1 MLTLS
6 EISKK
11 TGLSQNFIR
20 LCKAKLGDILTPYIY
35 RGEKNK
41 LLFDESAVMLFDKV
55 RSLKD
60 EGLSLADIIHG
71 FKQEFTSAMLNA
83 NRDKLRLNQTDNLNY
98 DSNESASADML
109 LKNMIHGRIQALEAD
124 KTKLELEKN
133 EIMQKV
139 NDQDKRIKE
148 LEQANLKLKAELQA
162 LPYGRSPQQ
171 IRNDFDAHQ
180 QQKKENIRLLTE
192 LKNTGTFSFIKK
204 RRIIKA
210 LMEYI

>member
-1 MLTLS
+1 
-6 EISKK
+6 
-11 TGLSQNFIR
+11 
-20 LCKAKLGDILTPYIY
+20 
-35 RGEKNK
+35 
-41 LLFDESAVMLFDKV
+41 
-55 RSLKD
+55 
-60 EGLSLADIIHG
+60 
-71 FKQEFTSAMLNA
+71 
-83 NRDKLRLNQTDNLNY
+83 
-98 DSNESASADML
+98 
-109 LKNMIHGRIQALEAD
+109 
-124 KTKLELEKN
+124 
-133 EIMQKV
+133 MQKV

>member
-20 LCKAKLGDILTPYIY
+20 LCKAKLGDILTPYVY

-41 LLFDESAVMLFDKV
+41 LLFDESAVMLFDKI

-60 EGLSLADIIHG
+60 DGLLLDDIIHG
-71 FKQEFTSAMLNA
+71 FKQEFTVAMMKA
-83 NRDKLRLNQTDNLNY
+83 NRDKLRLNKTDNLNH
-98 DSNESASADML
+98 DTSEGTSDGIL
-109 LKNMIHGRIQALEAD
+109 LKNMIHGRIQALETD

-133 EIMQKV
+133 EIMQKF
-139 NDQDKRIKE
+139 NGQDKRIKE
-148 LEQANLKLKAELQA
+148 LEQINLKLKAELQT

-192 LKNTGTFSFIKK
+192 LKNTGTFSFFKK
-204 RRIIKA
+204 RKIIKE

>member
-20 LCKAKLGDILTPYIY
+20 LCKAKLGDILTPYTY
-35 RGEKNK
+35 RGDKNK
-41 LLFDESAVMLFDKV
+41 LLFDESAVMLFDKI

-60 EGLSLADIIHG
+60 EGLSLADIVHG

-83 NRDKLRLNQTDNLNY
+83 NRDKLRLNQTDNLNH

-133 EIMQKV
+133 EIKQKV

-148 LEQANLKLKAELQA
+148 LEQTNLKLKAELQS

-192 LKNTGTFSFIKK
+192 LKNTGTFSVFKK
-204 RRIIKA
+204 RKIIKE

>member
-1 MLTLS
+1 MLTLN

-35 RGEKNK
+35 RGDKNK

-60 EGLSLADIIHG
+60 EGLSLADIVHG
-71 FKQEFTSAMLNA
+71 FKQEFTAAMLKT
-83 NRDKLRLNQTDNLNY
+83 NRDKLRLNQTDNLNH
-98 DSNESASADML
+98 DSNESASADIL

-133 EIMQKV
+133 EIMQKF

-148 LEQANLKLKAELQA
+148 LEQANLKLKAEQLS
-162 LPYGRSPQQ
+162 LPYGRTPQQ
-171 IRNDFDAHQ
+171 IRNDFDAYQ

-192 LKNTGTFSFIKK
+192 LKNTGAFSFFKK
-204 RRIIKA
+204 RRIIKE

>member
-98 DSNESASADML
+98 DSAF
-109 LKNMIHGRIQALEAD
+109 
-124 KTKLELEKN
+124 
-133 EIMQKV
+133 
-139 NDQDKRIKE
+139 IKE
-148 LEQANLKLKAELQA
+148 Q
-162 LPYGRSPQQ
+162 
-171 IRNDFDAHQ
+171 FV
-180 QQKKENIRLLTE
+180 
-192 LKNTGTFSFIKK
+192 
-204 RRIIKA
+204 
-210 LMEYI
+210 

>member
-20 LCKAKLGDILTPYIY
+20 LCKAKLGDILRPYIY

-41 LLFDESAVMLFDKV
+41 LLFDESAVMLFDKI

-60 EGLSLADIIHG
+60 DGLLLDDIIHG
-71 FKQEFTSAMLNA
+71 FKQEFTVAMMKA
-83 NRDKLRLNQTDNLNY
+83 NRDKLRVSQTDNLNH
-98 DSNESASADML
+98 DGSESDPDDIL

-133 EIMQKV
+133 EIKQKF

-148 LEQANLKLKAELQA
+148 LEQTNLKLKAELQS
-162 LPYGRSPQQ
+162 LPYGRAPQQ
-171 IRNDFDAHQ
+171 IRNDYDAVY
-180 QQKKENIRLLTE
+180 QQKKENLRLLTE
-192 LKNTGTFSFIKK
+192 LKNTGTFSFFKK
-204 RRIIKA
+204 RRIIKE
-210 LMEYI
+210 LMEYM

>member
-20 LCKAKLGDILTPYIY
+20 LCKAKLGDILTPYVY

-71 FKQEFTSAMLNA
+71 FKQEFTAAMLGA
-83 NRDKLRLNQTDNLNY
+83 NRDKLRLHQTDNLTN
-98 DSNESASADML
+98 DSNESASANML

-133 EIMQKV
+133 EIMQKF

-148 LEQANLKLKAELQA
+148 LEQTNLKLKAELQA

-171 IRNDFDAHQ
+171 IRNDFDAYQ
-180 QQKKENIRLLTE
+180 QQKKENLRLLTE
-192 LKNTGTFSFIKK
+192 LKNTGTFSFFKK
-204 RRIIKA
+204 RRIIKE
-210 LMEYI
+210 LMEYM

>member
-20 LCKAKLGDILTPYIY
+20 LCKTKLGDILTPYIY

-41 LLFDESAVMLFDKV
+41 LLFDESAVMLFDKI

-60 EGLSLADIIHG
+60 EGLSLADIVHG
-71 FKQEFTSAMLNA
+71 FKQEFTVATMKA
-83 NRDKLRLNQTDNLNY
+83 NRDKLRLNQIDNLNH
-98 DSNESASADML
+98 DGSENSSDDIL

-133 EIMQKV
+133 EIKQKV

-148 LEQANLKLKAELQA
+148 LEQANLKLKAELNS
-162 LPYGRSPQQ
+162 LPYDRTPQQ
-171 IRNDFDAHQ
+171 IRNDYEAHYH
-180 QQKKENIRLLTE
+180 QKKENLRLLTE
-192 LKNTGTFSFIKK
+192 LKNAGTFSFFKK
-204 RRIIKA
+204 RRIIKE
-210 LMEYI
+210 LMEYM

>member
-20 LCKAKLGDILTPYIY
+20 LCKAKLGDILRPYIY

-41 LLFDESAVMLFDKV
+41 LLFDESAVMLFDKI
-55 RSLKD
+55 RSLKE

-83 NRDKLRLNQTDNLNY
+83 NRDKLRLNQTDQLNY
-98 DSNESASADML
+98 ESNESASADIL

-133 EIMQKV
+133 EIMQKF
-139 NDQDKRIKE
+139 NDQDKKIKE
-148 LEQANLKLKAELQA
+148 LEQANLKLKAELQS

-171 IRNDFDAHQ
+171 IRNDFDAQQ

-192 LKNTGTFSFIKK
+192 LKNTGTFSIFKK
-204 RRIIKA
+204 RKIIKE

>member
-35 RGEKNK
+35 RGDKNK

-83 NRDKLRLNQTDNLNY
+83 NRDKLRLNQTDNLTN
-98 DSNESASADML
+98 DSNESATSEIL
-109 LKNMIHGRIQALEAD
+109 LENMIHGRIQALEAD

-133 EIMQKV
+133 EIMQKF

-148 LEQANLKLKAELQA
+148 LEQANLKLKAELQS
-162 LPYGRSPQQ
+162 LPYGRTPQQ

-192 LKNTGTFSFIKK
+192 LKNTGTFSVFKK
-204 RRIIKA
+204 RKIIKE
-210 LMEYI
+210 LIEYI

>member
-71 FKQEFTSAMLNA
+71 FKQEFTAAMLNA